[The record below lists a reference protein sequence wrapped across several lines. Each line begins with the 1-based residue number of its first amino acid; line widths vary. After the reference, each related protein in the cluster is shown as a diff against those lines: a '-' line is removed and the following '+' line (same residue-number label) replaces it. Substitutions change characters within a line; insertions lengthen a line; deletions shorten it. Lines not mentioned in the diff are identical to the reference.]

1 MFAARTVINRR
12 NVCSDVKSA
21 YRADRDFLLTVL
33 KSRVIAAAMNVLGLE
48 NKTGKPSKFVLPP
61 NIENLQKSKKLELLH
76 ELAAKVVDGFIFQD
90 SSHLVDHIL
99 TAEEKQQVLQQQEL
113 TDDDKFPCTFPACNK
128 KYKYKKRRNTHEL
141 SHDPP
146 FVADEPRAEL
156 TTAMSSPSLDKQ
168 HNGDDVY
175 SYMYNCALMTD
186 AMLYFHFLDAIK
198 EGDDARVMR
207 QYKYFLLYCRADES
221 RSTKYAL
228 EILYQ
233 FFLGYIL
240 LSRGTG
246 RGLFGTDL

>member
-1 MFAARTVINRR
+1 MN
-12 NVCSDVKSA
+12 
-21 YRADRDFLLTVL
+21 FLMT
-33 KSRVIAAAMNVLGLE
+33 
-48 NKTGKPSKFVLPP
+48 
-61 NIENLQKSKKLELLH
+61 
-76 ELAAKVVDGFIFQD
+76 
-90 SSHLVDHIL
+90 
-99 TAEEKQQVLQQQEL
+99 
-113 TDDDKFPCTFPACNK
+113 
-128 KYKYKKRRNTHEL
+128 
-141 SHDPP
+141 P
-146 FVADEPRAEL
+146 FVADEPRVEL
-156 TTAMSSPSLDKQ
+156 TTAMPSPSLYKQ

>member
-1 MFAARTVINRR
+1 M
-12 NVCSDVKSA
+12 
-21 YRADRDFLLTVL
+21 
-33 KSRVIAAAMNVLGLE
+33 
-48 NKTGKPSKFVLPP
+48 
-61 NIENLQKSKKLELLH
+61 
-76 ELAAKVVDGFIFQD
+76 VDGFIFQD

-186 AMLYFHFLDAIK
+186 AILFFNFLDAIK

-233 FFLGYIL
+233 FFLVHVL
-240 LSRGTG
+240 LSKRDRERFIWNRFVNNHGVKG
-246 RGLFGTDL
+246 GNIPLDEDMEHSNNFV